1 MISCLGIALTAG
13 AFLAGNAI
21 WGGVGI
27 MLVGAFYVLNDICG
41 QRIPKSAVGPIGAV
55 VVGIVYNI
63 MIALGFIV
71 L

>member
-1 MISCLGIALTAG
+1 
-13 AFLAGNAI
+13 
-21 WGGVGI
+21 